1 MSLINNVIH
10 FKFFKNKEMNN
21 FYWSIFIMT
30 FGESLIN
37 IFVPIYLYNIG
48 FKITEILF
56 FYFLVSSYFVIF
68 SYYGARI
75 TAKIG
80 EKHSILI
87 STPFLIIYYIGLISI
102 GSYNYL
108 LFLLPLLL
116 ALRMI
121 LFNYGYHLNF
131 INHSE
136 KKKRGSEL
144 ALFGIITLLATIS
157 APYLGSVIATFNF
170 NILFIISSLF
180 IFLGTAPLFFSK
192 DKYEK
197 IDFSINSLF
206 QKIKSKK
213 NRGNVISFSGYAIES
228 IIGRTIWPIF
238 LIIIIGTINKT
249 GLIISVS
256 MFVSLLAFHYVG
268 KFTDKIN
275 KIKLLK
281 IGTIL
286 YFFAWI
292 GRIFADTSF
301 KVIFVDSYKNLSE
314 KILHLPWSAHSYDL
328 AKRKDYFEFI
338 VSREII
344 FNLIRI
350 IVFPILILIFWINFY
365 PFISSFIIASIFS
378 IGYIFIEK

>member
-1 MSLINNVIH
+1 MSLLNNAIH
-10 FKFFKNKEMNN
+10 FRFFKNEEMNH
-21 FYWSIFIMT
+21 FYWSVFIMT
-30 FGESLIN
+30 FGESLIS
-37 IFVPIYLYNIG
+37 IFVPIYLYNLG
-48 FKITEILF
+48 FKIPQILL
-56 FYFLVSSYFVIF
+56 FYFLVSMYFVIF
-68 SYYGARI
+68 SYFGAKV

-87 STPFLIIYYIGLISI
+87 STPFLVIYYIGLIFVD
-102 GSYNYL
+102 SYNFL
-108 LFLLPLLL
+108 LFILPLLL

-136 KKKRGSEL
+136 KTKRGQEL
-144 ALFGIITLLATIS
+144 ALFGIVTLLATIS
-157 APYLGSVIATFNF
+157 APYLGSILATFNF
-170 NILFIISSLF
+170 TILFIISSFL
-180 IFLGTAPLFFSK
+180 IFLGTVPLFFSK
-192 DKYEK
+192 DKCEK
-197 IDFSINSLF
+197 IDFSIYSLF
-206 QKIKSKK
+206 QKIKSKE
-213 NRGNVISFSGYAIES
+213 NRGNFISFSGYAIES

-256 MFVSLLAFHYVG
+256 MLVSLLAFYFVG
-268 KFTDKIN
+268 RLTDKLNRIR
-275 KIKLLK
+275 LLK

-292 GRIFADTSF
+292 GRIFADTAF
-301 KVIFVDSYKNLSE
+301 KVLFVDSYKNLSE

-328 AKRKDYFEFI
+328 AKRKNYFEFI

-350 IVFPILILIFWINFY
+350 VVFPVLILIFWIDFY
-365 PFISSFIIASIFS
+365 PFIISFIVASIFS
-378 IGYIFIEK
+378 IGYIFIDK